1 METTK
6 ERETQKSELLD
17 NDNVLPVLDLTDDE
31 AKAISAI
38 KTKLMQAQMQ
48 RNQPYPEFGHMT
60 YLQRF
65 ENNRN
70 KAHTILPPKKNEND
84 VMISSGT
91 LEQKLEAVLSAV
103 NNLNLSPKIKA
114 FDKNKSK
121 IVLAGT
127 ALEDAIEMT
136 EELENDEEK
145 KLLRQK
151 ELLIQGEVFVEE
163 RWVNKFKI
171 KKDLN
176 TKNFDG
182 KFRGVKWSQRL
193 EKIFE
198 GPERTV
204 KYGPNVYLGSITTFD
219 IGNQPYIGIVEVKN
233 YSEVEAI
240 FGSWERWKY
249 VSETLQAINP
259 ETTNNQ
265 TISQSNKVWSLN
277 SIGVDQVEVAVY
289 QDAWNNE
296 LQILLNGTPMLPVGF
311 PLSAISPNG
320 NYTIEKQV
328 LKPIDNFAYGRG
340 FIQSV
345 EKTSDLLDEMLRLM
359 VLKTRKSFMPAYIN
373 TSKRVISARVLQPGN
388 ISMGIAADALH
399 QIGDQSEG
407 VTSSEFA
414 VIRELSDRIDRQTV
428 SPQFTGQ
435 QGKSGT
441 TATEVMELQ
450 RQAKM
455 TMGLIIFA
463 CALLEKKI
471 GYLRLYNILENW
483 YKPIQKIV
491 LSDQPQYRI
500 TSRSANIPGAGM
512 GERQVIPM
520 AGEIPTS
527 SAIRA
532 MEIND
537 EAQKGFPVQK
547 IFMNPEEMRRNI
559 DEWYI
564 VIDPK
569 EKDTSTTDKLM
580 FREMLTDLS
589 NVAVLTGSR
598 PNAEMIEE
606 EFARV
611 FQKDK
616 TKLFTKAND
625 TITAPMVPGQ
635 GGGKGIDPNAML
647 SKAGGMGNVAGI
659 PSNNNIPV
667 LTQ

>member
-6 ERETQKSELLD
+6 EREVVKSVLLEEPKD
-17 NDNVLPVLDLTDDE
+17 TPVLDLTEDE
-31 AKAISAI
+31 EKVVSKIRDRLFA
-38 KTKLMQAQMQ
+38 AQVQ
-48 RNQPYPEFGHMT
+48 RSQPYPEFGNLS

-84 VMISSGT
+84 VVISSGT

-103 NNLNLSPKIKA
+103 NNLNLSPKVKA

-121 IVLAGT
+121 ITLAGI
-127 ALEDAIEMT
+127 ALEDTILMT

-151 ELLIQGEVFVEE
+151 EMMIQGEVFVEE

-171 KKDLN
+171 KKTLN

-182 KFRGVKWSQRL
+182 KFRGVDWTQKL
-193 EKIFE
+193 EKFFE

-204 KYGPNVYLGSITTFD
+204 KYGPNVYLGSITTYN
-219 IGNQPYIGIVEVKN
+219 IEEQPYIGLVEVKS
-233 YSEVEAI
+233 YSEAEAI
-240 FGSWERWKY
+240 FGTWERWKY
-249 VSETLQAINP
+249 VSKKLQPINP
-259 ETTNNQ
+259 ESYGSN
-265 TISQSNKVWSLN
+265 TITQSSKVWTLN
-277 SIGVDQVEVAVY
+277 AIGADQVEIVTY
-289 QDAWNNE
+289 QDPWNNE
-296 LQILLNGTPMLPVGF
+296 LQIMLNGGPMLPIGF

-320 NYTIEKQV
+320 GYSITKQV
-328 LKPIDNFAYGRG
+328 FKPIDNFAYGRG

-388 ISMGIAADALH
+388 ISMGIAADSLK
-399 QIGDQSEG
+399 QIGDKSEG
-407 VTSSEFA
+407 VTNSEFA

-455 TMGLIIFA
+455 TMGLVIFA
-463 CALLEKKI
+463 CALLEKKV

-491 LSDQPQYRI
+491 LSEQPQYRI
-500 TSRSANIPGAGM
+500 SSRETNVAGAGM

-520 AGEIPTS
+520 TGEIPDPAS
-527 SAIRA
+527 IRA
-532 MEIND
+532 MEMND
-537 EAQKGFPVQK
+537 ENLRGYPVQK
-547 IFMNPEEMRRNI
+547 IFMDPEEMKRNI
-559 DEWYI
+559 SEWYI
-564 VIDPK
+564 VIDPR
-569 EKDTSTTDKLM
+569 EKDTTMTDKLM
-580 FREMLTDLS
+580 FREMLNDLA
-589 NVAVLTGSR
+589 NITAITGSR
-598 PNAEMIEE
+598 PNPEMVEE

-611 FQKDK
+611 FQKDRAK
-616 TKLFTKAND
+616 VFQKASEQPQ
-625 TITAPMVPGQ
+625 PMPAE
-635 GGGKGIDPNAML
+635 GGGFDPNGIANTKGL
-647 SKAGGMGNVAGI
+647 PIPNNV
-659 PSNNNIPV
+659 PT
-667 LTQ
+667 L